1 MPQRQVSFPW
11 TGWGFTWDEA
21 VLHLSSILLCPVWD
35 MHCTH
40 RYIHVCRA
48 RQSTQAPWR
57 EERESSVDIEGFLF
71 GMPTKWGQAYP
82 AASLLSSA
90 LRCWGVRSGSEYSG
104 RCDSAPWGTG
114 RHRGLP
120 GPPCPRGHCC
130 WGLPSGYLLLCQGPW
145 LPGPRD
151 SQELSVSQPWF
162 CRCPCLPTVLAEIG
176 CSPILVFCNDKE
188 FRTETGSSGQPGGK
202 AE

>member
-1 MPQRQVSFPW
+1 MK
-11 TGWGFTWDEA
+11 
-21 VLHLSSILLCPVWD
+21 LSSICPASFSVLSGTCIVHTGTS
-35 MHCTH
+35 MFAEPG
-40 RYIHVCRA
+40 RA
-48 RQSTQAPWR
+48 PRPHGGRR
-57 EERESSVDIEGFLF
+57 ERERESSVDIEGFLF

-90 LRCWGVRSGSEYSG
+90 LRRWGVRSGSEYSG

-114 RHRGLP
+114 RHCGLP

-130 WGLPSGYLLLCQGPW
+130 WGLPSGSLLLCQGPW

-176 CSPILVFCNDKE
+176 CSPILVFCNNKE